1 MSFKDQLERDVNNVF
16 LNPTEFA
23 DNVSIDGV
31 IYTCIIFKDEF
42 THETNR
48 SIQVDGVYI
57 QNTHIL
63 IDSKSIRT
71 PPVDGQK
78 LNIKNIYYYV
88 TDLQNE
94 EGVIH
99 ITASANQS

>member
-1 MSFKDQLERDVNNVF
+1 MSFKEQLERDVNNVF

-23 DNVSIDGV
+23 DNVSIDGT
-31 IYTCIIFKDEF
+31 IYTCIIYKDEF
-42 THETNR
+42 THETR
-48 SIQVDGVYI
+48 ESEDVAGVFI

-71 PPVDGQK
+71 PPVNGQR
-78 LNIKNIYYYV
+78 LNIKNKYYFV
-88 TDLQNE
+88 IDVQNE
-94 EGVIH
+94 QGVIH